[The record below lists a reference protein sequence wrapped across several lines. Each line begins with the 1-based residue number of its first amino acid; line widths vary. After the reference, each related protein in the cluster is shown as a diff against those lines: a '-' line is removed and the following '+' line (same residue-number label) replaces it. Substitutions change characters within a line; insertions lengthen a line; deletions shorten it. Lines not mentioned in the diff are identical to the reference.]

1 MPHEPTYEPL
11 HEPTHETPPRMNQD
25 LFPDQLGAA
34 HSGLDQN
41 RLGQL
46 LVGLFHG
53 VLYRDADS
61 GAWQALSDLQA
72 RVRDYCATI
81 GLELIL
87 DDAEGYAYVRQR
99 VTAPGEPALPRLV
112 QRRQLS
118 YPVSLILV
126 LLRKKLAEFDA
137 TGGETRLV
145 VGRDQITEQ
154 VRLFLPQTGNE
165 ARLLD
170 RMDTHLNKV
179 VELGFLQRLRGACR
193 FNLASSGPGDE
204 GRALAG
210 RLVGRLARR
219 IGRVVGHDD
228 GPRASR

>member
-1 MPHEPTYEPL
+1 MSPDDHTP
-11 HEPTHETPPRMNQD
+11 ETTLN
-25 LFPDQLGAA
+25 
-34 HSGLDQN
+34 DQN

-46 LVGLFHG
+46 LVSLFQG
-53 VLYRDADS
+53 VLYRESDVAL
-61 GAWQALSDLQA
+61 WQPLMDLQA

-81 GLELIL
+81 GLELML
-87 DDAEGYAYVRQR
+87 DEAEGYAYVRQR
-99 VTAPGEPALPRLV
+99 VTAPGEPELARLV

-145 VGRDQITEQ
+145 IGRDQITEQ

-170 RMDTHLNKV
+170 RMETHLNKV
-179 VELGFLQRLRGACR
+179 VELGFLQRLKGQEHQ
-193 FNLASSGPGDE
+193 FE
-204 GRALAG
+204 
-210 RLVGRLARR
+210 VRR
-219 IGRVVGHDD
+219 ILKAFVDAQWLNQFEQRMAQYAAHGAAAED
-228 GPRASR
+228 AL

>member
-1 MPHEPTYEPL
+1 MSTELHTIEPNL
-11 HEPTHETPPRMNQD
+11 N
-25 LFPDQLGAA
+25 
-34 HSGLDQN
+34 DQN

-46 LVGLFHG
+46 LVSLFQG
-53 VLYRDADS
+53 VLYRDSDA
-61 GAWQALSDLQA
+61 ALWQPLMDLQA

-87 DDAEGYAYVRQR
+87 DEAEGYAYVRQR
-99 VTAPGEPALPRLV
+99 VLAPGEPELPRLV

-145 VGRDQITEQ
+145 IGRDQITEQ

-179 VELGFLQRLRGACR
+179 VELGFLQRLRGQEHQ
-193 FNLASSGPGDE
+193 FE
-204 GRALAG
+204 
-210 RLVGRLARR
+210 VRR
-219 IGRVVGHDD
+219 ILKAFVDAQWLSQFEQRMAQYAAHGAATEDAV
-228 GPRASR
+228 

>member
-1 MPHEPTYEPL
+1 
-11 HEPTHETPPRMNQD
+11 MNQD
-25 LFPDQLGAA
+25 IFPHDVNDAR
-34 HSGLDQN
+34 DQN

-46 LVGLFHG
+46 LVGLFQG
-53 VLYRDADS
+53 VLYRDAD
-61 GAWQALSDLQA
+61 GALWQALSDLQA

-99 VTAPGEPALPRLV
+99 VTVPGEPELPRLV

-145 VGRDQITEQ
+145 IGRDQITEQ
-154 VRLFLPQTGNE
+154 LRLFLPQTGNE

-179 VELGFLQRLRGACR
+179 VELGFLQRLRGQEHQ
-193 FNLASSGPGDE
+193 FE
-204 GRALAG
+204 
-210 RLVGRLARR
+210 VRR
-219 IGRVVGHDD
+219 ILKAFVDAQWLGQFEQRMAQYAAHGAAAEDSV
-228 GPRASR
+228 